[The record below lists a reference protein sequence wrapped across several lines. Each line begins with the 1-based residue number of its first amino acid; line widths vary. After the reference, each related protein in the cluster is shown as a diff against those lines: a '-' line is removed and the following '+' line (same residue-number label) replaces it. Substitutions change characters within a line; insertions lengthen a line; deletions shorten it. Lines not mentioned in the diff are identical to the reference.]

1 MPASR
6 LLVPAD
12 NRPLT
17 TVHVRDAQ
25 QPYNPR
31 STARGTA
38 PMTTPKPT
46 ADLCDAHADAVQV
59 CEPVF
64 HAFGG
69 RSAFSGPISTVR
81 CFEDNSRIK
90 EAVESPGEG
99 RVLVV
104 DGGGSRRRALFG
116 GNLGSAAVKNG
127 WVGVII
133 HGCIRDSGEIAQ
145 MNLGVRA
152 LGTMP
157 LRSEK
162 RGEGERDVSVRFAG
176 ATFRPG
182 DHVYVDEDG
191 IVVSHVP
198 LG

>member
-1 MPASR
+1 
-6 LLVPAD
+6 
-12 NRPLT
+12 
-17 TVHVRDAQ
+17 
-25 QPYNPR
+25 
-31 STARGTA
+31 
-38 PMTTPKPT
+38 MTTSKPT

-116 GNLGSAAVKNG
+116 GNLGTAAVKNG
-127 WVGVII
+127 WVGIII
-133 HGCIRDSGEIAQ
+133 HGCIRDSGEIAG

-191 IVVSHVP
+191 IVVSHGP